1 MAINPWL
8 QAIRPVVPAL
18 RSGRVPDIRQFPI
31 PGNLL
36 LRRFGTTLDSNPALE
51 QELPPA
57 EEQLPLAPAVSEN
70 PPSPFQ
76 AAQAEAARQA
86 AAARPAAGTQNQDGE
101 SPEMLNALREFQ
113 ANLRAQHMTTDPPQ
127 QQLSVLDM
135 LRKRMQSQ
143 IDDESNQRLRE
154 IGIGMLRSRSPNFFT
169 ALGEGFETAETGSRA
184 RMDRLRQLA
193 EVERQERALN
203 VEEARRQEELRIR
216 EAAQAAEAPL
226 RAAQTR
232 YYLSRADADPTGVAF
247 TRAENAARG
256 AASAAANQ
264 AVQAENNRR
273 SRAVPPLPPLTA
285 AETATLRNT
294 VFQQSLIER
303 GFTPPAGAAAAP
315 ATTAAPAVPA
325 VRIDASGREIR

>member
-8 QAIRPVVPAL
+8 QAIRPAVPAL

-70 PPSPFQ
+70 PPSSFQ
-76 AAQAEAARQA
+76 AAQADAARQA
-86 AAARPAAGTQNQDGE
+86 AAARPAAGTQNQQGE
-101 SPEMLNALREFQ
+101 SPEMLDALREFQ

-135 LRKRMQSQ
+135 LRKRMANAMENEQA
-143 IDDESNQRLRE
+143 QRISDL
-154 IGIGMLRSRSPNFFT
+154 GTALLASRSPNFLT
-169 ALGEGFETAETGSRA
+169 ALGEGFAAQEAGSRS
-184 RMDRLRQLA
+184 RLDQLRQVA
-193 EVERQERALN
+193 EAERQQRALDI
-203 VEEARRQEELRIR
+203 EEARRQEELRIR

-285 AETATLRNT
+285 AETTTLRDT
-294 VFQQSLIER
+294 VFRQSLIER
-303 GFTPPAGAAAAP
+303 GFTPPAGAATPATPAAP
-315 ATTAAPAVPA
+315 AAPA